1 MKWYITNKDTK
12 KNYESYGSSYSDIF
26 TRILI
31 NRDINKKEAANLI
44 ANPKQL
50 LRDPIE
56 SIPGINEVAT
66 IIADAI
72 INERPI
78 YIFADYDVDG
88 MTSGY
93 VMTSYLDYLGADV
106 TPYYPERVQGYG
118 LSISF
123 ANQLIKFYQ
132 KETVRPLV
140 ITVDNGI
147 TAVEPVKLLK
157 EHNIDVVITDHH
169 LPGAVLPDC
178 PIANP
183 WLENDSTPYKAR
195 YLCGCAVAWKTAIV
209 VERILNQKQKTKH
222 NYSHLFLPYVAIG
235 TISDVM
241 PLLPENRAII
251 KLGLN
256 AIGSVKDSALAL
268 LLESVGFNTLSAKDI
283 AWSIA
288 PKLNSCSRLGNTRLA
303 AFSFYTNEKEEN
315 TKSLEEINAYDRER
329 KKLTDEAMKEVAK
342 QDYSNSAVCLYDLS
356 DTVQGIAGV
365 VAGKMTELFNK
376 PAVVYHKMVDNELA
390 SASCRGG
397 YIDIKYLLSKAVKEN
412 LIKSA
417 AGHSLA
423 CGATLYT
430 NKIKELDS
438 FLTNLVKEEIEKG
451 TLTIQEPSLTIDA
464 MLTLNDIVPRL
475 YGEMRRIPYNG
486 DEPIFCFENIKVEE
500 VKTFKNPEH
509 LVLRCTDDIG
519 KTVYALAWYGKSMY
533 TNIDSPKR
541 VHIAGSIEQVGFAAK
556 SLGLTFLDL
565 IISIKDIKS
574 ATEILD

>member
-12 KNYESYGSSYSDIF
+12 KNYENYGSSYSDVF
-26 TRILI
+26 TRVLI

-50 LRDPIE
+50 LRDPVD
-56 SIPGINEVAT
+56 SIPGIEEVAT
-66 IIADAI
+66 VIADAI
-72 INERPI
+72 IDERPI

-118 LSISF
+118 LSVSF
-123 ANQLIKFYQ
+123 ANQLIKFYK
-132 KETVRPLV
+132 KENKRPLV

-157 EHNIDVVITDHH
+157 ENNIDVVITDHH
-169 LPGAVLPDC
+169 LPGAMLPDC

-183 WLENDSTPYKAR
+183 WLKDDAIQNKAR

-209 VERILNQKQKTKH
+209 VERILNQKQHTKH

-256 AIGSVKDSALAL
+256 AIGSVKNSALGL

-283 AWSIA
+283 AWSVA

-303 AFSFYTNEKEEN
+303 AFSFYQNEKEEN
-315 TKSLEEINAYDRER
+315 TKALEQINAYDKER
-329 KKLTDEAMKEVAK
+329 KKLTDEAMEQVAK
-342 QDYSNSAVCLYDLS
+342 QDYTNSAVCLYDLS
-356 DTVQGIAGV
+356 NTAQGIAGV
-365 VAGKMTELFNK
+365 VAGKMAELFNK
-376 PAVVYHKMVDNELA
+376 PAVVYHKTIDSNTA
-390 SASCRGG
+390 TASCRGG
-397 YIDIKYLLSKAVKEN
+397 YIDIKYLLSKAAKEN
-412 LIKSA
+412 LIVSA

-423 CGATLYT
+423 CGATLYI

-438 FLTNLVKEEIEKG
+438 FLTKLVKEEIKKG
-451 TLTIQEPSLTIDA
+451 TLVIQEPSITIDD
-464 MLTLNDIVPRL
+464 MLTLNDITSKL

-486 DEPIFCFENIKVEE
+486 DEPMFCFENVKVEE
-500 VKTFKNPEH
+500 IQSFKNPEH
-509 LVLRCTDDIG
+509 LVLKCTDDLG

-533 TNIDSPKR
+533 TNINSPKY

-565 IISIKDIKS
+565 IISIKDIKP